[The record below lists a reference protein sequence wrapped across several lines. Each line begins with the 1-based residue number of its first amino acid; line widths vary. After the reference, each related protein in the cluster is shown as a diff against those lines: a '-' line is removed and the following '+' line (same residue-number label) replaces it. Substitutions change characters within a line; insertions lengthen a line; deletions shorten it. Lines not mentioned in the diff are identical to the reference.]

1 MGDLADALGAE
12 GHNEIADALERKE
25 LAGRLRHTGRDDL
38 ADALE
43 AGSQTRPGWQRR
55 NAAERTAHPAGAP

>member
-1 MGDLADALGAE
+1 MGDLADALRAE
-12 GHNEIADALERKE
+12 GHDETVNRLERRE

-43 AGSQTRPGWQRR
+43 AGSQTRPAGED
-55 NAAERTAHPAGAP
+55 AAERTAHPAGAP